1 MQGAESRVCLSCLG
15 GSKMIVSALTTKNDE
30 WYTPSYAIE
39 PIAQV
44 LKRYRSSIHQQKVLC
59 LLIKV
64 IQIL

>member
-1 MQGAESRVCLSCLG
+1 
-15 GSKMIVSALTTKNDE
+15 MIVSALTTKNDE